1 LLSDEIRRQSGPA
14 LSEDPSFA
22 VVAGQPLVGN
32 ATHLRNLYLAGLW
45 DPAPMVND
53 LRAHKYAIV
62 VLDAELYPEPV
73 LTAIGQSYFL
83 ADRVRINGA
92 TYHVFLPGTQ

>member
-1 LLSDEIRRQSGPA
+1 
-14 LSEDPSFA
+14 
-22 VVAGQPLVGN
+22 
-32 ATHLRNLYLAGLW
+32 
-45 DPAPMVND
+45 
-53 LRAHKYAIV
+53 V

-83 ADRVRINGA
+83 ERTVHMNGA